1 MKQILVFITSL
12 FTFIANAEIIVDF
25 EKDPVPVVNMTVFI
39 PRGFEVQNKED
50 KGSGQLLSEI
60 LSSGTKKLDRQ
71 AYNDLLTSFGAEN
84 SFDVSNDFS
93 SWELSF
99 PYLKEIN
106 YQKLI
111 ETLKE
116 NWNQPRF
123 DSKSFSIAITKLKA
137 AYQGSLDNDST
148 MLRSTLLRW
157 LNKNELNGLPLFV
170 EDIASISLEK
180 VEKYFVNNIQNTPK
194 IWVGVV
200 APEETRPLIN
210 DILQN
215 VFSKQ
220 GKIEDKVL
228 KTSLTASTVPTPQG
242 SKTKTFIIL
251 DRKERAQTIMG
262 FFALPK
268 MNIAKDL
275 ELPFQF
281 SDYLL
286 VSNGLDAYFASVIR
300 TEKGLA
306 YYANSAGSRYRGNP
320 LMSLIS
326 NPQRNKQEEAF
337 KTFNELINGLF
348 EKNQNISLIND
359 NHFDRSFV
367 SFKNSRSLDFST
379 PSARLSRRQAVV
391 VGSESFEYALSR
403 GNDWKVD
410 RKKIASLANNLW
422 KNSTILFGAV
432 GDSAELKPLAQK
444 YFPEYKVVVIPYLKS
459 ISESAYNN

>member
-1 MKQILVFITSL
+1 
-12 FTFIANAEIIVDF
+12 
-25 EKDPVPVVNMTVFI
+25 
-39 PRGFEVQNKED
+39 
-50 KGSGQLLSEI
+50 
-60 LSSGTKKLDRQ
+60 
-71 AYNDLLTSFGAEN
+71 
-84 SFDVSNDFS
+84 
-93 SWELSF
+93 
-99 PYLKEIN
+99 
-106 YQKLI
+106 
-111 ETLKE
+111 
-116 NWNQPRF
+116 
-123 DSKSFSIAITKLKA
+123 
-137 AYQGSLDNDST
+137 
-148 MLRSTLLRW
+148 
-157 LNKNELNGLPLFV
+157 
-170 EDIASISLEK
+170 
-180 VEKYFVNNIQNTPK
+180 
-194 IWVGVV
+194 
-200 APEETRPLIN
+200 
-210 DILQN
+210 
-215 VFSKQ
+215 
-220 GKIEDKVL
+220 
-228 KTSLTASTVPTPQG
+228 
-242 SKTKTFIIL
+242 
-251 DRKERAQTIMG
+251 
-262 FFALPK
+262 